1 MSDAPVVLFTNPG
14 HFAGPA
20 AIPALEEAGAQVI
33 GFEAGDADDAARR
46 VGELV
51 EAHGRID
58 VLINND
64 AFPAIRAR
72 VEEAELA
79 DMRAGL
85 EAMMLT
91 PFAMARA
98 VVPSMKASG
107 AGKILFIT
115 SATPFNGL
123 PNYSMYV
130 AARGGANALAVTL
143 AKELAAANIKVNAIG
158 PNYVENPDYFPD
170 ELISNPETLARIT
183 KHIPLGRLGKPEEL
197 AALIVFLVSDKA
209 DWITAQV
216 FPFAGGWA

>member
-1 MSDAPVVLFTNPG
+1 MRDAPVVLFTNPG

-91 PFAMARA
+91 PFA
-98 VVPSMKASG
+98 
-107 AGKILFIT
+107 
-115 SATPFNGL
+115 
-123 PNYSMYV
+123 
-130 AARGGANALAVTL
+130 
-143 AKELAAANIKVNAIG
+143 
-158 PNYVENPDYFPD
+158 
-170 ELISNPETLARIT
+170 
-183 KHIPLGRLGKPEEL
+183 
-197 AALIVFLVSDKA
+197 
-209 DWITAQV
+209 
-216 FPFAGGWA
+216 GGWA